1 MSTESVMLSNHLI
14 LCLPLL
20 FLPSISPC
28 WCGERVLFNEWALDI
43 RRPKYWSFSFSISPL
58 ISFRID
64 WFDLLAVQETLKNL
78 LQHHNSKAS
87 IFWCSAFLC
96 PKSYICTWLLNKPWL
111 WLYGPLLAK
120 WCLCFLICWLGR
132 TDAKAETPILWPPHV
147 KSWLIGKDPDAGRDW
162 GQEEKG
168 TTEDEMAGWHHQLNG
183 HEFE

>member
-1 MSTESVMLSNHLI
+1 MRGKGLI
-14 LCLPLL
+14 QWV
-20 FLPSISPC
+20 SS
-28 WCGERVLFNEWALDI
+28 WHQAAKVLELQLQQQFFQWI
-43 RRPKYWSFSFSISPL
+43 FRM